1 MKAIVTTVAALLVL
15 GSAHASEVFVTKD
28 AQGRPIY
35 TDHPDT
41 LPAQRLKVQSK
52 STDTA
57 EVQKRYDDEMKGYA
71 ASSGKPAPEA
81 IPNSAEGRKAKALTA
96 EDKAKRCQDSRQ
108 RYDHYMT
115 AQRLYEQAPSGGDRR
130 YLDDK
135 EIDAARANAKQVMDE
150 FCAGL

>member
-15 GSAHASEVFVTKD
+15 GSAQAGEVFVTKD

-35 TDHPDT
+35 TDRPDS
-41 LPAQRLKVQSK
+41 LPAQRLKVESK

-71 ASSGKPAPEA
+71 ASAKTAPEA
-81 IPNSAEGRKAKALTA
+81 IPNTAEGRKAKALTA
-96 EDKAKRCQDSRQ
+96 EDKAKRCQDARQ

-115 AQRLYEQAPSGGDRR
+115 AQRLYEQAPEGGDRR

>member
-15 GSAHASEVFVTKD
+15 GSAQAGEVFVTKD
-28 AQGRPIY
+28 SQGRPVY
-35 TDHPDT
+35 TDRPDS
-41 LPAQRLKVQSK
+41 LPAQRLKVESR

-71 ASSGKPAPEA
+71 ASARPTSEA
-81 IPNSAEGRKAKALTA
+81 IPNTAEGRKAKALTA
-96 EDKAKRCQDSRQ
+96 DDKAKRCQDSRQ

-115 AQRLYEQAPSGGDRR
+115 AQRLYEQAPAGGDRR